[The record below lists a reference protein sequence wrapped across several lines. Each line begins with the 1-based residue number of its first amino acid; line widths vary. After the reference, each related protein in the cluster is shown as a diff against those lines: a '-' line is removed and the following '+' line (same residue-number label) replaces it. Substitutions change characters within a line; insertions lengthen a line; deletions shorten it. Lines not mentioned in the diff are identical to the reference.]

1 MSISI
6 LYPKDCST
14 GNVGEKTLYHLSLDR
29 AVGYITADVEKQACF
44 LDVLS
49 HPLQNEDDIAFRREI
64 LHDLVENPTLAEELT
79 SLFDRFCALRD
90 SHRETERQARNI
102 SLTRNQSL
110 ESCRNVLESNALD
123 AKRALLFVKAIA
135 DVLAPL
141 PLHAA
146 GWQNL
151 LSRAQSIADAPSFSE
166 LIRLCAAHE
175 SIGSWESGAVRIGLS
190 SEGKIV
196 TAERLEAARIRDLAS
211 QSIVTEKGF
220 SLFKRPKPAEY
231 PTAPIQYR
239 HDGLAEKLFSH
250 SYKSLSDLF
259 SHTADQLFAEFCHI
273 RDELKFYTVAL
284 DYIAFLKSKK
294 IPSAYL
300 STAPEITLTSAHDL
314 LLLAL
319 LPEGTVR
326 PIQISTEDGRLI
338 ITGDNGSGK
347 TVLLRTAGTAILLN
361 QAGLPVAAEG
371 QLPLIGNLY
380 TQFSESEKP
389 GIDRAGRFEQ
399 EARDLSTILHSTK
412 PRDLLLLNEIFQS
425 TAYQEA
431 AQGLTPIL
439 HHLHRTNVLYLS
451 VTHLP
456 LSGVGKVVKMK
467 KVREGEEER
476 ESGCEE

>member
-6 LYPKDCST
+6 LYPKDCSV

-44 LDVLS
+44 MGVLS
-49 HPLQNEDDIAFRREI
+49 HPLQKEDDIAFRREV
-64 LHDLVENPTLAEELT
+64 LQDLAGNPGLAEELT
-79 SLFDRFCALRD
+79 SLLDRFCDLRD
-90 SHRETERQARNI
+90 SHRQAERLSRNI
-102 SLTRNQSL
+102 SRAGNQSP

-135 DVLAPL
+135 DALAPL
-141 PLHAA
+141 DLHAA
-146 GWQNL
+146 GWLEL
-151 LSRAQSIADAPSFSE
+151 LARAKRIAEAPSFSE
-166 LIRLCAAHE
+166 LIRLCVAHE
-175 SIGSWESGAVRIGLS
+175 SIGIGESGAVRIGLS

-196 TAERLEAARIRDLAS
+196 TAERLEAARIRDSAPKAVGS
-211 QSIVTEKGF
+211 DKGF
-220 SLFKRPKPAEY
+220 SLFKRSKPAEY
-231 PTAPIQYR
+231 PQAPIQYR
-239 HDGLAEKLFSH
+239 RDGLAEKLFSH

-259 SHTADQLFAEFCHI
+259 AHVADRLITEFCPI
-273 RDELKFYTVAL
+273 RDELKFYSVAL
-284 DYIAFLKSKK
+284 DYMTFLKTKK
-294 IPSAYL
+294 IPHSYL
-300 STAPEITLTSAHDL
+300 APSPEITLTAAHDL

-347 TVLLRTAGTAILLN
+347 TVLLRTVGTAILLN

-399 EARDLSTILHSTK
+399 EVRDLSAILNSLK
-412 PRDLLLLNEIFQS
+412 PHDLLLLNEIFQS
-425 TAYQEA
+425 TSYQEA

-467 KVREGEEER
+467 KVREGEGKRGSGGEE
-476 ESGCEE
+476 

>member
-1 MSISI
+1 MSVSI

-79 SLFDRFCALRD
+79 SLFDRLCALRD

-151 LSRAQSIADAPSFSE
+151 LSRAKSIADAPSFSE

-211 QSIVTEKGF
+211 QSIVTERDFRF
-220 SLFKRPKPAEY
+220 SNDQSLRNTPQPPSNTATTVSQKSCF
-231 PTAPIQYR
+231 PTATNP
-239 HDGLAEKLFSH
+239 
-250 SYKSLSDLF
+250 
-259 SHTADQLFAEFCHI
+259 C
-273 RDELKFYTVAL
+273 
-284 DYIAFLKSKK
+284 
-294 IPSAYL
+294 
-300 STAPEITLTSAHDL
+300 LTSFL
-314 LLLAL
+314 IQLTGS
-319 LPEGTVR
+319 LPNSAT
-326 PIQISTEDGRLI
+326 
-338 ITGDNGSGK
+338 
-347 TVLLRTAGTAILLN
+347 
-361 QAGLPVAAEG
+361 
-371 QLPLIGNLY
+371 
-380 TQFSESEKP
+380 
-389 GIDRAGRFEQ
+389 
-399 EARDLSTILHSTK
+399 
-412 PRDLLLLNEIFQS
+412 
-425 TAYQEA
+425 
-431 AQGLTPIL
+431 
-439 HHLHRTNVLYLS
+439 S
-451 VTHLP
+451 VTN
-456 LSGVGKVVKMK
+456 
-467 KVREGEEER
+467 
-476 ESGCEE
+476 